1 VFSYVLAGFIMFV
14 SSVLLLYFSF
24 RAVLLLRGSDAN
36 INARLDRDLKN
47 GLRIWIAIRS
57 LMPPMCMAV

>member
-1 VFSYVLAGFIMFV
+1 MFV
-14 SSVLLLYFSF
+14 SSLLLLYFSF
-24 RAVLLLRGSDAN
+24 RAVLLLRGSDAH

-47 GLRIWIAIRS
+47 GWRIWIAIRS